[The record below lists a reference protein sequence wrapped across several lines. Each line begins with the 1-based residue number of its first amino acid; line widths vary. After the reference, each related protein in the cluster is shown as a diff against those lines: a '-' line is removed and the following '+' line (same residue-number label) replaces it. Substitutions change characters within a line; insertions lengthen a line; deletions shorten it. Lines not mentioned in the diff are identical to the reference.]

1 CACVCVCVVKKLKE
15 TLVAVQQ
22 LDKNMSN
29 LRSWLSR
36 IESELSR
43 PITYSVCHHQEIQRR
58 LAEQQEL
65 QRDIEQHTRGVVSV
79 LSLCDVLLRD
89 EDAAGGPEPESD
101 SLQET
106 SHSLD
111 RRWRAICAMALDRR
125 LRIEETWRLWCKF
138 LDDYSRFEDWLKMAE
153 RTAANPNSADVL
165 YTVAKEE
172 LKKFEGFQRQ
182 VHERLT
188 QLELVNNQYRRLAR
202 ENRTDRASQL
212 KAMVHEGNRRWDN
225 LHRRATAILRRLKY
239 FTSQREEFEGTR
251 ESMLVWLTEL
261 DLQLT
266 NVEHFSESDVHHKI
280 QQLNSFQKEIT
291 LNTERIDG
299 LIVFGEGLIQKSS
312 LQDAALIE
320 EELEELHSYC
330 QEVFSRLVRFH
341 QRLSQPPVKPELSGT
356 AFSLASSLELIGRP
370 WLGRGQGSLP
380 ATPTRLLASPLEH
393 SGRETPVSVDSL
405 PLEWDHTG
413 DVGASSSHE
422 DDEQEEEHEDDRT
435 YFSALSGRLT
445 VKHIDSLAITV
456 KYERMLLTAC
466 AACLRLQLTS
476 LTLSSSCL
484 QLRLMSECSGSIED
498 IKRVSLIL
506 DDEDQPEDLGLTGL
520 TASDK
525 QSGVIER
532 WELIQAQSRSPHEA
546 RPLTSVLDDITSWL
560 EKVTPVL
567 ERLQQSDPAATLVFI
582 FVGILSQ
589 EMQKTFTRYKSIML
603 SVNLRPQEAT
613 DQQERLAAVNQVWGQ
628 ACAGLQQWDSSL
640 RKTLMRCQEFHET
653 LHSLLLWLA
662 HAESR
667 RYAVDLRD
675 PATPVQALQQH
686 LSTLTVQKELQGRQ
700 TQQAS
705 CQALW
710 SQLQPED
717 EAEGTGEA
725 KEKLHVTR
733 SKLKMLWG
741 QVDQDLST
749 LHQRLVIL
757 LSPYHFPYPWNKRNL
772 CVSSCR
778 EKKDSAPPRSFFYR
792 VLRAAF
798 PLHLLLLLLLLL
810 PCVIPQSESDPGCT
824 GANNFARS
832 FYPMLRY
839 TNGPPPT

>member
-1 CACVCVCVVKKLKE
+1 LLFAHVVKKLKE

-341 QRLSQPPVKPELSGT
+341 QRLSQPPAIREEPELSGT

-435 YFSALSGRLT
+435 YFSALSVSSRSMAGHESPRWPSQGDTETQLDPEAPPT
-445 VKHIDSLAITV
+445 
-456 KYERMLLTAC
+456 
-466 AACLRLQLTS
+466 LTS
-476 LTLSSSCL
+476 TP
-484 QLRLMSECSGSIED
+484 
-498 IKRVSLIL
+498 IKQGYVRFKNTTPVDTSKPRSVTKETTRTSTSVNVFAL
-506 DDEDQPEDLGLTGL
+506 
-520 TASDK
+520 
-525 QSGVIER
+525 SGVIER

-567 ERLQQSDPAATLVFI
+567 ERLQQSDAECSALVFI

-675 PATPVQALQQH
+675 PATPVQALSSCNIFTAR
-686 LSTLTVQKELQGRQ
+686 LRRPVTISPVCGLKE
-700 TQQAS
+700 
-705 CQALW
+705 ALW

-749 LHQRLVIL
+749 LHHSLTP
-757 LSPYHFPYPWNKRNL
+757 SPYHFPYPWNKRNL

>member
-1 CACVCVCVVKKLKE
+1 MECGLLTCTCMVLQAVKLKE
-15 TLVAVQQ
+15 TLVTVQQ

-36 IESELSR
+36 MEAELSR

-65 QRDIEQHTRGVVSV
+65 QRDIEQHTEGVASV

-89 EDAAGGPEPESD
+89 EDAAGGTEAESD

-106 SHSLD
+106 SRSLD
-111 RRWRAICAMALDRR
+111 QRWRTICAMALDRR

-212 KAMVHEGNRRWDN
+212 KAMVHEGNRRWDT
-225 LHRRATAILRRLKY
+225 LHRRVAAILRRLKY
-239 FTSQREEFEGTR
+239 FTGQREDFEGTR
-251 ESMLVWLTEL
+251 ESMVVWLTEL

-280 QQLNSFQKEIT
+280 QQLNSFQEMIT
-291 LNTERIDG
+291 VNTERIDG

-312 LQDAALIE
+312 PQDAALIE

-341 QRLSQPPVKPELSGT
+341 QRLSQPPVKPELSG
-356 AFSLASSLELIGRP
+356 ASVSLEESLELICRP
-370 WLGRGQGSLP
+370 WLGRSPGSLP
-380 ATPTRLLASPLEH
+380 ATPTHLLASPLER

-413 DVGASSSHE
+413 DVGGSSSHE
-422 DDEQEEEHEDDRT
+422 DEEEEEDT
-435 YFSALSGRLT
+435 PLKQGYVSTTSPTGHKENNNTELTLAESGRLFPAALT
-445 VKHIDSLAITV
+445 VCVL
-456 KYERMLLTAC
+456 
-466 AACLRLQLTS
+466 
-476 LTLSSSCL
+476 CL
-484 QLRLMSECSGSIED
+484 QLRLMSQCSGSIEN

-506 DDEDQPEDLGLTGL
+506 DEEEQQEELGLTGL
-520 TASDK
+520 TATDK

-532 WELIQAQSRSPHEA
+532 WELLQAQSRSGQQAGPRE
-546 RPLTSVLDDITSWL
+546 PQQLTSDLSDITSWL
-560 EKVTPVL
+560 EHVVPEL
-567 ERLQQSDPAATLVFI
+567 ERLQQCDQAVSIEDMSTRAKQLK
-582 FVGILSQ
+582 
-589 EMQKTFTRYKSIML
+589 EMQKMFARYKSVML
-603 SVNLRPQEAT
+603 SVNLGAQEAPEL
-613 DQQERLAAVNQVWGQ
+613 QESLSNMNHGWSRASTS
-628 ACAGLQQWDSSL
+628 LQECENSL
-640 RKTLMRCQEFHET
+640 RKTLMRCQGITSAIIITVIAF
-653 LHSLLLWLA
+653 LSSLA
-662 HAESR
+662 HVGFKSVVR
-667 RYAVDLRD
+667 ILIVTFTMS
-675 PATPVQALQQH
+675 TPLCLQG
-686 LSTLTVQKELQGRQ
+686 LEEELQGRQ
-700 TQQAS
+700 AQLAS
-705 CQALW
+705 LQALW
-710 SQLQPED
+710 SQLQPE
-717 EAEGTGEA
+717 EGSEESGEA
-725 KEKLHVTR
+725 QEKLHVTGN
-733 SKLKMLWG
+733 KLKLLLR
-741 QVDQDLST
+741 QVGQDLGT
-749 LHQRLVIL
+749 LQQRLVTSYCIVL
-757 LSPYHFPYPWNKRNL
+757 KLWGEN
-772 CVSSCR
+772 R
-778 EKKDSAPPRSFFYR
+778 EPSPPRSFFYR

-810 PCVIPQSESDPGCT
+810 PCLIPMSESDPSCT
-824 GANNFARS
+824 VTNNFARS